1 VVGLINILLLL
12 VVQRYIA
19 VRGVTGPASAA
30 DGSGSGLGGLKTAAS
45 GNECEELL
53 KGCHMIVTGVV
64 LLLLGMFLDIGILY
78 TIGAILVVVGAV
90 FWILGAFGRAV
101 GPRAHYW

>member
-1 VVGLINILLLL
+1 
-12 VVQRYIA
+12 
-19 VRGVTGPASAA
+19 
-30 DGSGSGLGGLKTAAS
+30 
-45 GNECEELL
+45 
-53 KGCHMIVTGVV
+53 MIVTGVV
-64 LLLLGMFLDIGILY
+64 LILLGMLLNIGILY